1 MNAETQQ
8 NPYAPPEARVSDF
21 VETAGPAEPASRWI
35 RLGAAVIDGILYL
48 LAVSP
53 LLVVILAN
61 GYDPANAAM
70 AFVSAAGLASM
81 VLLAVLLVVTL
92 VLVHRYGQTVGKRI
106 VGIRVVRSDGSRATL
121 GRIFWLRNFVNGI
134 PSAIPFVGNF
144 YFFVDSL
151 FIFGPRRQCLHDLI
165 ADTIVVKA

>member
-35 RLGAAVIDGILYL
+35 RLGAVVLDGVLYTV
-48 LAVSP
+48 AVSP
-53 LLVVILAN
+53 LLVVSLAR
-61 GYDPANAAM
+61 GYDPARLSAEL
-70 AFVSAAGLASM
+70 VSTAGIISM
-81 VLLAVLLVVTL
+81 LLLAVLLFMTL
-92 VLVHRYGQTVGKRI
+92 VLVHRYGQTIGKRML
-106 VGIRVVRSDGSRATL
+106 GIRVVRSDGSRATL
-121 GRIFWLRNFVNGI
+121 GRIFWLRNFVNGL

-165 ADTIVVKA
+165 ADTIVVRA